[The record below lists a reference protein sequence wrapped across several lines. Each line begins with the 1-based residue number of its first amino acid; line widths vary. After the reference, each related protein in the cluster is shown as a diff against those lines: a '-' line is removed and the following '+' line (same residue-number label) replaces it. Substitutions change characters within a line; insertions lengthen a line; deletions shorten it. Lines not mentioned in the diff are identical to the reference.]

1 MMAAAL
7 LLCAI
12 DHPGSERGC
21 KQCVKQVLEKVAD
34 RLGHTPAICRTS
46 YIHPRLLEDFTA
58 KRLART
64 LAPLVRRRLRQ
75 HKSRDD
81 IAVEA
86 LRLIEPVVARYLA
99 TSQAK
104 RRA

>member
-1 MMAAAL
+1 MAAAL
-7 LLCAI
+7 LLCAL
-12 DHPGSERGC
+12 DHPSTVRGC
-21 KQCVKQVLEKVAD
+21 RQCIKQVLEQVAD
-34 RLGHTPAICRTS
+34 RLGHTPTVCRTS
-46 YIHPRLLEDFTA
+46 YVHPRLFEDFTA
-58 KRLART
+58 NRLART
-64 LAPLVRRRLRQ
+64 LAPLVRRRLR
-75 HKSRDD
+75 HHRSRDE